1 MKKVAIIGG
10 LRIPFVKSFKE
21 YNHISNQEML
31 TACLDALVARYQL
44 SGTRI
49 GEVVLG
55 ALLNRS
61 TEWNFARECVLGT
74 ALDPHT
80 PAYNVQRA
88 CATSLDATIQLG
100 LRISCGQIETGISGG
115 SDTNSDVPLLFKQQL
130 AWKLVALRSAKTL
143 GERLKAL
150 TSIRFKDLA
159 PVYPSIVE
167 PRTGLSMGQHTEK
180 MVKEWGITRE
190 EQDALA
196 YQSHMNAAKA
206 YADGFFNDLV
216 IAYKGVKRDTII
228 RGDTTPAKLAALKPA
243 FDFSGGGSLTAGNS
257 TLYTDGASA
266 LLLASEEYAQQHNWP
281 VQAHLVDA
289 ESAAVDYVHG
299 EGLLMAPTYAV
310 ARLLK
315 RNHLKLQDF
324 DVYEIHEAF
333 CGQVLCTLKAWED
346 TDYCKNK
353 LGWDTPLGSIDR
365 SKLNTKG
372 GSVAIGHP
380 FAATGTR
387 ILAQTAKILQERG
400 SGRALISIC
409 TAGGMGVVAI
419 LER

>member
-10 LRIPFVKSFKE
+10 LRIPFVRSFKE

-31 TACLDALVARYQL
+31 TTVLTALVDKYQL
-44 SGTRI
+44 SGKRL
-49 GEVVLG
+49 GEVALG

-61 TEWNFARECVLGT
+61 TDWNFARECVLGT

-80 PAYNVQRA
+80 PAYSVLRA
-88 CATSLDATIQLG
+88 CGTSLDTTIQLG
-100 LRISCGQIETGISGG
+100 LRIGCGQIDTAISGG
-115 SDTNSDVPLLFKQQL
+115 SDTNSDIPLLFQQQL
-130 AWKLVALRSAKTL
+130 AWKLTDLRAAKTFSQ
-143 GERLKAL
+143 RLKIL
-150 TSIRFKDLA
+150 TSIRFKDLK
-159 PVYPSIVE
+159 PLYPSIVE

-180 MVKEWGITRE
+180 MVKEWGITRQ

-206 YADGFFNDLV
+206 YDEGFFNDLIV
-216 IAYKGVKRDTII
+216 PYKGVKRDTIV
-228 RGDTTPAKLAALKPA
+228 RADTTPEKLAALKPA
-243 FDFSGGGSLTAGNS
+243 FDFSGNGSLTAGNS
-257 TLYTDGASA
+257 TLYTDGAAA
-266 LLLASEEYAQQHNWP
+266 LLMASEEYAQQQNWP
-281 VQAHLVDA
+281 VLAHLVDA
-289 ESAAVDYVHG
+289 ETAAVDYVNG

-310 ARLLK
+310 ARMLK
-315 RNHLKLQDF
+315 RNHLQLQDF
-324 DVYEIHEAF
+324 DIYEIHEAF
-333 CGQVLCTLKAWED
+333 SGQVLCTLKAWED
-346 TDYCKNK
+346 AAYCKK

-380 FAATGTR
+380 FAATGAR
-387 ILAQTAKILQERG
+387 IVAQTAKILEQRG

-409 TAGGMGVVAI
+409 TAGGMGVTAI

>member
-10 LRIPFVKSFKE
+10 LRTPFVRSFKE

-31 TACLDALVARYQL
+31 TAVLNALVDKYQL
-44 SGTRI
+44 SGKRL
-49 GEVVLG
+49 GEVALG

-61 TEWNFARECVLGT
+61 TDWNFARECVLGT

-80 PAYNVQRA
+80 PAYSVLRA
-88 CATSLDATIQLG
+88 CGTSLDTTIQLG
-100 LRISCGQIETGISGG
+100 LRIGCGQIDTAISGG
-115 SDTNSDVPLLFKQQL
+115 SDTNSDIPLLFQQQL
-130 AWKLVALRSAKTL
+130 AWKLTDLRAAKTFSQ
-143 GERLKAL
+143 RLKILA
-150 TSIRFKDLA
+150 SIRLKDLK
-159 PVYPSIVE
+159 PLYPSIVE

-190 EQDALA
+190 AQDALA

-206 YADGFFNDLV
+206 YTEGFFDDLIV
-216 IAYKGVKRDTII
+216 PCKGVKRDTIV
-228 RGDTTPAKLAALKPA
+228 RADTTPEKLAALKPA
-243 FDFSGGGSLTAGNS
+243 FDFSGNGSLTAGNS

-266 LLLASEEYAQQHNWP
+266 LLMASEEYAQQQNWP
-281 VQAHLVDA
+281 VLAHLVDA
-289 ESAAVDYVHG
+289 ETAAVDYVNG

-310 ARLLK
+310 ARMLK

-324 DVYEIHEAF
+324 DIYEIHEAF
-333 CGQVLCTLKAWED
+333 SGQVLCTLKAWED
-346 TDYCKNK
+346 PVYCKK

-387 ILAQTAKILQERG
+387 IVAQTAKILQQRG

-409 TAGGMGVVAI
+409 TAGGMGVTAI

>member
-10 LRIPFVKSFKE
+10 LRTPFVRSFKE

-31 TACLDALVARYQL
+31 TAVLSALVDKYQL
-44 SGTRI
+44 SGKRL
-49 GEVVLG
+49 GEVALG

-61 TEWNFARECVLGT
+61 TDWNFARECVLGT

-80 PAYNVQRA
+80 PAYSVLRA
-88 CATSLDATIQLG
+88 CGTSLDTTIQLG
-100 LRISCGQIETGISGG
+100 LRIGCGQIDTAISGG
-115 SDTNSDVPLLFKQQL
+115 SDTNSDIPLLFQQQL
-130 AWKLVALRSAKTL
+130 AWKLIDLRAAKTFSQ
-143 GERLKAL
+143 RLKILA
-150 TSIRFKDLA
+150 SIRFKDLK
-159 PVYPSIVE
+159 PLYPSIVE

-190 EQDALA
+190 AQDALA

-206 YADGFFNDLV
+206 YDEGFFNDL
-216 IAYKGVKRDTII
+216 IIPYKGVKRDTIV
-228 RGDTTPAKLAALKPA
+228 RADTTPEKLAALKPA
-243 FDFSGGGSLTAGNS
+243 FDFSGNGSLTAGNS

-266 LLLASEEYAQQHNWP
+266 LLMASEEYAQQQNWP
-281 VQAHLVDA
+281 VLAHLVDA
-289 ESAAVDYVHG
+289 ETAAVDYVNG

-310 ARLLK
+310 ARMLK
-315 RNHLKLQDF
+315 RNHFRLQDF
-324 DVYEIHEAF
+324 DIYEIHEAF
-333 CGQVLCTLKAWED
+333 SGQVLCTLKAWED
-346 TDYCKNK
+346 PAYCKK

-387 ILAQTAKILQERG
+387 IVAQTAKILQQRG
-400 SGRALISIC
+400 SGRALVSIC
-409 TAGGMGVVAI
+409 TAGGMGVTAI

>member
-31 TACLDALVARYQL
+31 TTCLNALVDRFQL
-44 SGTRI
+44 SGKRL
-49 GEVVLG
+49 GEVALG

-74 ALDPHT
+74 KLDPHT
-80 PAYNVQRA
+80 PAYNLQRA
-88 CATSLDATIQLG
+88 CGTSLDATIQLG
-100 LRISCGQIETGISGG
+100 LRIACGQIDTGISGG
-115 SDTNSDVPLLFKQQL
+115 SDTNSDIPLQFQQQL

-143 GERLKAL
+143 GERLKVLA
-150 TSIRFKDLA
+150 SIRFKDLT

-167 PRTGLSMGQHTEK
+167 PRTGMSMGQHTEK
-180 MVKEWGITRE
+180 MVKEWGITRDA
-190 EQDALA
+190 QDALA
-196 YQSHMNAAKA
+196 YRSHMNAAKA

-216 IAYKGVKRDTII
+216 IEYKGVKKDTII
-228 RGDTTPAKLAALKPA
+228 RADTTPEKLAALKPA
-243 FDFSGGGSLTAGNS
+243 FDFSGNGTLTAGNS

-266 LLLASEEYAQQHNWP
+266 LLLASEEHAQQQNWP
-281 VQAHLVDA
+281 VLAHLVDA
-289 ESAAVDYVHG
+289 ETAAVDYVNG

-310 ARLLK
+310 ARMLK

-333 CGQVLCTLKAWED
+333 CGQVLSTLKAWED
-346 TDYCKNK
+346 AAYCKK

-400 SGRALISIC
+400 SGRALVSIC

>member
-10 LRIPFVKSFKE
+10 LRTPFVRSFKE

-31 TACLDALVARYQL
+31 TAVLSALVDKYQL
-44 SGTRI
+44 SGKRL
-49 GEVVLG
+49 GEVALG

-61 TEWNFARECVLGT
+61 TDWNFARECVLGT

-80 PAYNVQRA
+80 PAYSVLRA
-88 CATSLDATIQLG
+88 CGTSLDTTIQLG
-100 LRISCGQIETGISGG
+100 LRIGCGQIDTAISGG
-115 SDTNSDVPLLFKQQL
+115 SDTNSDIPLLFQQQL
-130 AWKLVALRSAKTL
+130 AWKLTDLRAAKTFSQ
-143 GERLKAL
+143 RLKILA
-150 TSIRFKDLA
+150 SIRFKDLK
-159 PVYPSIVE
+159 PLYPSIVE

-180 MVKEWGITRE
+180 MVKEWSITRE
-190 EQDALA
+190 AQDALA

-206 YADGFFNDLV
+206 YNEGFFNDL
-216 IAYKGVKRDTII
+216 IIPYKGVKRDTII
-228 RGDTTPAKLAALKPA
+228 RADTTPEKLAALKPA
-243 FDFSGGGSLTAGNS
+243 FDFSGNGSLTAGNS

-266 LLLASEEYAQQHNWP
+266 LLMASEEYAQQQNWP
-281 VQAHLVDA
+281 VLAHLVDA
-289 ESAAVDYVHG
+289 ETAAVDYVNG

-310 ARLLK
+310 ARMLK

-324 DVYEIHEAF
+324 DIYEIHEAF
-333 CGQVLCTLKAWED
+333 SGQVLCTLKAWED
-346 TDYCKNK
+346 PDYCKK
-353 LGWDTPLGSIDR
+353 LGWDMPLGSIDR

-387 ILAQTAKILQERG
+387 IVAQTAKILQQRG

-409 TAGGMGVVAI
+409 TAGGMGVTAI

>member
-31 TACLDALVARYQL
+31 TTCLNTLVDRYQL
-44 SGTRI
+44 TGKRL
-49 GEVVLG
+49 GEVALG

-80 PAYNVQRA
+80 PAYNLQRA
-88 CATSLDATIQLG
+88 CGTSLDATIQLG
-100 LRISCGQIETGISGG
+100 LRIACGQIDTGISGG
-115 SDTNSDVPLLFKQQL
+115 SDTNSDIPLLFQQQL

-143 GERLKAL
+143 SERLKVLA
-150 TSIRFKDLA
+150 SIRFEDLT

-167 PRTGLSMGQHTEK
+167 PRTGMSMGQHTEK
-180 MVKEWGITRE
+180 MVKEWGISRE
-190 EQDALA
+190 AQDALA

-206 YADGFFNDLV
+206 YAEGFFQDL
-216 IAYKGVKRDTII
+216 IIEYKGVKKDTII
-228 RGDTTPAKLAALKPA
+228 RGDTTPEKLAALKPA
-243 FDFSGGGSLTAGNS
+243 FDFSGNGTLTAGNS

-266 LLLASEEYAQQHNWP
+266 LLLASEEYAQQQNWP
-281 VQAHLVDA
+281 VMAHLVDA
-289 ESAAVDYVHG
+289 ETAAVDYVNE

-310 ARLLK
+310 ARMLK

-346 TDYCKNK
+346 AAYCKK
-353 LGWDTPLGSIDR
+353 LGWDVPLGSIDR

-387 ILAQTAKILQERG
+387 ILAQTAKILQQRG
-400 SGRALISIC
+400 SGRALVSIC
-409 TAGGMGVVAI
+409 TAGGMGVTAI

>member
-31 TACLDALVARYQL
+31 TFCLNGLVEKYGLAGKRL
-44 SGTRI
+44 
-49 GEVVLG
+49 GEVALG

-61 TEWNFARECVLGT
+61 TDWNFARECVLGT

-80 PAYNVQRA
+80 PGYSVLRA
-88 CATSLDATIQLG
+88 CGTSLDTTIQLG
-100 LRISCGQIETGISGG
+100 LRIACGQIDTAISGG
-115 SDTNSDVPLLFKQQL
+115 SDTNSDIPLLFQQHL
-130 AWKLVALRSAKTL
+130 AWKLADLRAAKTFSQ
-143 GERLKAL
+143 RLKIIA
-150 TSIRFKDLA
+150 SIRLKDLK
-159 PVYPSIVE
+159 PLYPSIVE

-196 YQSHMNAAKA
+196 YRSHMNAAKA
-206 YADGFFNDLV
+206 YGEGFFSDLLLPF
-216 IAYKGVKRDTII
+216 KGVKKDTII
-228 RGDTTPAKLAALKPA
+228 RADTTPEKLAALKPA
-243 FDFSGGGSLTAGNS
+243 FDFSGNGSLTAGNS

-266 LLLASEEYAQQHNWP
+266 LLMASEEYAQQQNWP
-281 VQAHLVDA
+281 VLAHLVDA
-289 ESAAVDYVHG
+289 ETAAVDYVNG

-310 ARLLK
+310 ARMLK

-324 DVYEIHEAF
+324 DIYEIHEAF
-333 CGQVLCTLKAWED
+333 SGQVLCTLKAWED
-346 TDYCKNK
+346 AAYCKK
-353 LGWDTPLGSIDR
+353 LGWEAPLGSIDR

-387 ILAQTAKILQERG
+387 ILAQTAKILQQRG

>member
-10 LRIPFVKSFKE
+10 QRIPFVKSFTH
-21 YNHISNQEML
+21 YNHLSNQEML
-31 TACLDALVARYQL
+31 TACLTALIARYQL
-44 SGTRI
+44 SGKRL
-49 GEVVLG
+49 GEVALG

-74 ALDPHT
+74 TLDPHT
-80 PAYNVQRA
+80 PAYNMLRA
-88 CATSLDATIQLG
+88 CGTSLDATIQLG
-100 LRISCGQIETGISGG
+100 LRIACGQIETGIAGG
-115 SDTNSDVPLLFKQQL
+115 SDTNSDIPLLFKQQL
-130 AWKLVALRSAKTL
+130 AWKLTDLRNAKTL
-143 GERLKAL
+143 GARLRVL
-150 TSIRFKDLA
+150 TSIRFKDLT

-190 EQDALA
+190 AQDALA
-196 YQSHMNAAKA
+196 YQSHINAAKA
-206 YADGFFNDLV
+206 YTEGFYNNLV
-216 IAYKGVKRDTII
+216 FEYKGLKRDTII
-228 RGDTTPAKLAALKPA
+228 RSDTTPEKLAKLKPA
-243 FDFSGGGSLTAGNS
+243 FDFSGNGTLTAGNS

-281 VQAHLVDA
+281 VQAYLVDA
-289 ESAAVDYVHG
+289 ESAAVDYVNG

-315 RNHLKLQDF
+315 RNHLTLQDF
-324 DVYEIHEAF
+324 DIYEIHEAF

-346 TDYCKNK
+346 AAYCRK
-353 LGWDTPLGSIDR
+353 LGWDTALGSIDR
-365 SKLNTKG
+365 SRLNIKG

-387 ILAQTAKILQERG
+387 IVAQTAKILQERG
-400 SGRALISIC
+400 GGRALISIC
-409 TAGGMGVVAI
+409 TAGGMGVTAI

>member
-31 TACLDALVARYQL
+31 TTCLNALVARYQL
-44 SGTRI
+44 SGKRL
-49 GEVVLG
+49 GEVALG

-80 PAYNVQRA
+80 PAYNLTRA
-88 CATSLDATIQLG
+88 CGTSLDATIQLG
-100 LRISCGQIETGISGG
+100 LRIACGQIETGIAGG
-115 SDTNSDVPLLFKQQL
+115 SDTNSDIPLLLGQQL
-130 AWKLVALRSAKTL
+130 AWKLADLRNAKTL
-143 GERLKAL
+143 GQRLKTLAA
-150 TSIRFKDLA
+150 IRFKDLK

-180 MVKEWGITRE
+180 MVKEWGISRE

-216 IAYKGVKRDTII
+216 IEFKGIKKDTII
-228 RGDTTPAKLAALKPA
+228 RGDTTPEKLAALKPA
-243 FDFSGGGSLTAGNS
+243 FDVSGHGTLTAGNS

-266 LLLASEEYAQQHNWP
+266 LLMASEEYAQQQNWP

-289 ESAAVDYVHG
+289 ETAAVDYVNG

-310 ARLLK
+310 ARMLK

-346 TDYCKNK
+346 AAYCKK

-400 SGRALISIC
+400 SGRALVSIC
-409 TAGGMGVVAI
+409 TAGGMGVTAI

>member
-10 LRIPFVKSFKE
+10 VRIPFVKSFKE

-31 TACLDALVARYQL
+31 TACLNALVTRYGL
-44 SGTRI
+44 EGKRI
-49 GEVVLG
+49 GEVALG

-61 TEWNFARECVLGT
+61 TEWNFARECIMGT

-80 PAYNVQRA
+80 PAYNLQRA
-88 CATSLDATIQLG
+88 CGTSLDATIQLG
-100 LRISCGQIETGISGG
+100 LRIACGQIDTGISGG
-115 SDTNSDVPLLFKQQL
+115 SDTNSDIPLLFKQQL
-130 AWKLVALRSAKTL
+130 AWKLVDLRAAKSL
-143 GERLKAL
+143 GERLKILA
-150 TSIRFKDLA
+150 SIRFKDLA

-180 MVKEWGITRE
+180 MVKEWGITRQ

-206 YADGFFNDLV
+206 YNDGFFNDLV
-216 IAYKGVKRDTII
+216 IPFKAAKKDTIV
-228 RGDTTPAKLAALKPA
+228 RADTTPEKLATLKPA
-243 FDFSGGGSLTAGNS
+243 FDFSGNGTLTAGNS
-257 TLYTDGASA
+257 TLYTDGAAA
-266 LLLASEEYAQQHNWP
+266 LLLASEEYAQQQNWP

-315 RNHLKLQDF
+315 RNHLRLQDF

-346 TDYCKNK
+346 PAYCKQ

-365 SKLNTKG
+365 SKLNTRG

-380 FAATGTR
+380 FAATGAR
-387 ILAQTAKILQERG
+387 IVAQTAKILQQRG

-409 TAGGMGVVAI
+409 TAGGMGVTAI

>member
-10 LRIPFVKSFKE
+10 LRTPFVRSFKE

-31 TACLDALVARYQL
+31 TAVLSALVDKYQL
-44 SGTRI
+44 SGKRL
-49 GEVVLG
+49 GEVALG

-61 TEWNFARECVLGT
+61 TDWNFARECVLGT

-80 PAYNVQRA
+80 PAYSVLRA
-88 CATSLDATIQLG
+88 CGTSLDTTIQLG
-100 LRISCGQIETGISGG
+100 LRIGCGQIDTAISGG
-115 SDTNSDVPLLFKQQL
+115 SDTNSDIPLLFQQQL
-130 AWKLVALRSAKTL
+130 AWKLTDLRAAKTFSQ
-143 GERLKAL
+143 RLKILA
-150 TSIRFKDLA
+150 SIRFKDLK
-159 PVYPSIVE
+159 PLYPSIVE

-190 EQDALA
+190 AQDALA

-206 YADGFFNDLV
+206 YDEGFFNDL
-216 IAYKGVKRDTII
+216 IIPYKGVKRDTIV
-228 RGDTTPAKLAALKPA
+228 RADTTPEKLAALKPA
-243 FDFSGGGSLTAGNS
+243 FDFSGNGSLTAGNS

-266 LLLASEEYAQQHNWP
+266 LLMASEEYAQQQNWP
-281 VQAHLVDA
+281 VLAHLVDA
-289 ESAAVDYVHG
+289 ETAAVDYVNG

-310 ARLLK
+310 ARMLK
-315 RNHLKLQDF
+315 RNHFRLQDF
-324 DVYEIHEAF
+324 DIYEIHEAF
-333 CGQVLCTLKAWED
+333 SGQVLCTLKAWED
-346 TDYCKNK
+346 PAYCKK

-387 ILAQTAKILQERG
+387 IVAQTAKILQQRG
-400 SGRALISIC
+400 SGRALVSIC
-409 TAGGMGVVAI
+409 TAGGMGVTAI

>member
-10 LRIPFVKSFKE
+10 LRTPFVRSFKE

-31 TACLDALVARYQL
+31 TAVLTALVDKYQL
-44 SGTRI
+44 SGKRL
-49 GEVVLG
+49 GEVALG

-61 TEWNFARECVLGT
+61 TDWNFARECVLGT

-80 PAYNVQRA
+80 PAYSVLRA
-88 CATSLDATIQLG
+88 CGTSLDTTIQLG
-100 LRISCGQIETGISGG
+100 LRIGCGQIDTAISGG
-115 SDTNSDVPLLFKQQL
+115 SDTNSDIPLLFQQQL
-130 AWKLVALRSAKTL
+130 AWKLTDLRAAKTFSQ
-143 GERLKAL
+143 RLKILA
-150 TSIRFKDLA
+150 SIRFKDLK
-159 PVYPSIVE
+159 PLYPSIVE

-190 EQDALA
+190 AQDALA

-206 YADGFFNDLV
+206 YEEGFFNDL
-216 IAYKGVKRDTII
+216 IIPYKGVKRDTIV
-228 RGDTTPAKLAALKPA
+228 RADTTPEKLAALKPA
-243 FDFSGGGSLTAGNS
+243 FDFSGNGSLTAGNS

-266 LLLASEEYAQQHNWP
+266 LLMASEEYAQQQNWP
-281 VQAHLVDA
+281 VLAHLADA
-289 ESAAVDYVHG
+289 ETAAVDYVNG

-310 ARLLK
+310 ARMLK

-324 DVYEIHEAF
+324 DIYEIHEAF
-333 CGQVLCTLKAWED
+333 SGQVLCTLKAWED
-346 TDYCKNK
+346 PAYCKK

-380 FAATGTR
+380 FAATGAR
-387 ILAQTAKILQERG
+387 IVAQTAKILQQRG
-400 SGRALISIC
+400 TGRALISIC
-409 TAGGMGVVAI
+409 TAGGMGVTAI

>member
-10 LRIPFVKSFKE
+10 LRIPFVRSFKE

-31 TACLDALVARYQL
+31 TTVLTALVDKYQL
-44 SGTRI
+44 SGKRL
-49 GEVVLG
+49 GEVALG

-61 TEWNFARECVLGT
+61 TDWNFARECVLGT

-80 PAYNVQRA
+80 PAYSVLRA
-88 CATSLDATIQLG
+88 CGTSLDTTIQLG
-100 LRISCGQIETGISGG
+100 LRIGCGQIDTAISGG
-115 SDTNSDVPLLFKQQL
+115 SDTNSDIPLLFQQQL
-130 AWKLVALRSAKTL
+130 AWKLTDLRAAKTFSQ
-143 GERLKAL
+143 RLKIL
-150 TSIRFKDLA
+150 TSIRFKDLK
-159 PVYPSIVE
+159 PLYPSIVE

-180 MVKEWGITRE
+180 MVKEWGITRQ

-206 YADGFFNDLV
+206 YDEGFFNDLIV
-216 IAYKGVKRDTII
+216 PCKGVKRDTIV
-228 RGDTTPAKLAALKPA
+228 RADTTPEKLAALKPA
-243 FDFSGGGSLTAGNS
+243 FDFSGNGSLTAGNS
-257 TLYTDGASA
+257 TLYTDGAAA
-266 LLLASEEYAQQHNWP
+266 LLMASEEYAQQQNWP
-281 VQAHLVDA
+281 VLAHLVDA
-289 ESAAVDYVHG
+289 ETAAVDYVNG

-310 ARLLK
+310 ARMLK
-315 RNHLKLQDF
+315 RNHLQLQDF
-324 DVYEIHEAF
+324 DIYEIHEAF
-333 CGQVLCTLKAWED
+333 SGQVLCTLKAWED
-346 TDYCKNK
+346 AAYCKK

-380 FAATGTR
+380 FAATGAR
-387 ILAQTAKILQERG
+387 IVAQTAKILQQRG

-409 TAGGMGVVAI
+409 TAGGMGVTAI

>member
-10 LRIPFVKSFKE
+10 QRIPFVKSFKE

-31 TACLDALVARYQL
+31 TFVLNALVSRYQL
-44 SGTRI
+44 AGKRI
-49 GEVVLG
+49 GEVALG

-80 PAYNVQRA
+80 PAYNLQRA
-88 CATSLDATIQLG
+88 CGTSLDAAIQLG
-100 LRISCGQIETGISGG
+100 LRIGCGQIDTGIAGG
-115 SDTNSDVPLLFKQQL
+115 SDTNSDIPLLFKQQL
-130 AWKLVALRSAKTL
+130 AWKLTDLRAAKTL
-143 GERLKAL
+143 GARLKIL
-150 TSIRFKDLA
+150 TSIRFKDLT

-180 MVKEWGITRE
+180 MVAEWGITRE
-190 EQDALA
+190 AQDALA

-206 YADGFFNDLV
+206 YAEGFFNDLV
-216 IAYKGVKRDTII
+216 MEFKGVKKDTIV
-228 RGDTTPAKLAALKPA
+228 RADTTPAKLAALKPA
-243 FDFSGGGSLTAGNS
+243 FDPNGSLTAGNS

-266 LLLASEEYAQQHNWP
+266 LLLASEEYAQQQNWP
-281 VQAHLVDA
+281 VMAHLVDA
-289 ESAAVDYVHG
+289 ESAAVDYVNG

-310 ARLLK
+310 ARMLK

-324 DVYEIHEAF
+324 DIYEIHEAF

-346 TDYCKNK
+346 VAYCKK
-353 LGWDTPLGSIDR
+353 LGWDAPLGSIDR
-365 SKLNTKG
+365 TKLNIKG

-387 ILAQTAKILQERG
+387 ILAQAAKILQERG
-400 SGRALISIC
+400 SGRALVSIC

>member
-10 LRIPFVKSFKE
+10 LRIPFVRSFKE
-21 YNHISNQEML
+21 YNHLSNQEML
-31 TACLDALVARYQL
+31 TAVLTALVDKFQL
-44 SGTRI
+44 SGKRL
-49 GEVVLG
+49 GEVALG

-61 TEWNFARECVLGT
+61 TDWNFARECVLGT

-80 PAYNVQRA
+80 PAYSVLRA
-88 CATSLDATIQLG
+88 CGTSLDTTIQLG
-100 LRISCGQIETGISGG
+100 LRIGCGQIDTAISGG
-115 SDTNSDVPLLFKQQL
+115 SDTNSDIPLLFQQQL
-130 AWKLVALRSAKTL
+130 AWKLTDLRAAKTFSQ
-143 GERLKAL
+143 RLKILAA
-150 TSIRFKDLA
+150 IRFKDLK
-159 PVYPSIVE
+159 PLYPSIVE

-180 MVKEWGITRE
+180 MVKEWGITRQ

-206 YADGFFNDLV
+206 YDEGFFNDLIV
-216 IAYKGVKRDTII
+216 PYKGVKRDTIV
-228 RGDTTPAKLAALKPA
+228 RADTTLEKLAALKPA
-243 FDFSGGGSLTAGNS
+243 FDFSGNGSLTAGNS

-266 LLLASEEYAQQHNWP
+266 LLMASEEYAQQQNWP
-281 VQAHLVDA
+281 VLAHLADA
-289 ESAAVDYVHG
+289 ETAAVDYVNG

-310 ARLLK
+310 ARMLK

-324 DVYEIHEAF
+324 DIYEIHEAF
-333 CGQVLCTLKAWED
+333 SGQVLCTLKAWED
-346 TDYCKNK
+346 PAYCKK

-365 SKLNTKG
+365 SRLNTNG

-380 FAATGTR
+380 FAATGAR
-387 ILAQTAKILQERG
+387 IVAQTAKMLQQRG

-409 TAGGMGVVAI
+409 TAGGMGVTAI

>member
-10 LRIPFVKSFKE
+10 LRVPFVRSFKE

-31 TACLDALVARYQL
+31 TTVLSALVDKYQL
-44 SGTRI
+44 SGKRL
-49 GEVVLG
+49 GEVALG

-61 TEWNFARECVLGT
+61 TDWNFARECVLGT
-74 ALDPHT
+74 SLDPHT
-80 PAYNVQRA
+80 PAYGVLRA
-88 CATSLDATIQLG
+88 CGTSLDTTIQLG
-100 LRISCGQIETGISGG
+100 LRIGCGQIDTAISGG
-115 SDTNSDVPLLFKQQL
+115 SDTNSDIPLLFQQQL
-130 AWKLVALRSAKTL
+130 AWKLADLRAARTFSQ
-143 GERLKAL
+143 RLKILA
-150 TSIRFKDLA
+150 SIRFKDLK
-159 PVYPSIVE
+159 PLYPSIVE

-206 YADGFFNDLV
+206 YEEGFFNDL
-216 IAYKGVKRDTII
+216 IIPYKGVKRDTIV
-228 RGDTTPAKLAALKPA
+228 RADTTPDKLAALKPA
-243 FDFSGGGSLTAGNS
+243 FDFSGKGSLTAGNS
-257 TLYTDGASA
+257 TLYTDGAAA
-266 LLLASEEYAQQHNWP
+266 LLMASEEFAQQQNWP
-281 VQAHLVDA
+281 VLAHLVDA
-289 ESAAVDYVHG
+289 ETAAVDYVNG

-310 ARLLK
+310 ARMLK

-324 DVYEIHEAF
+324 DIYEIHEAF
-333 CGQVLCTLKAWED
+333 SGQVLCTLKAWED
-346 TDYCKNK
+346 AAYCKK

-365 SKLNTKG
+365 NKLNTKG

-380 FAATGTR
+380 FAATGAR
-387 ILAQTAKILQERG
+387 IVAQTAKILQQRG

-409 TAGGMGVVAI
+409 TAGGMGVTAI

>member
-10 LRIPFVKSFKE
+10 LRTPFVRSFKE

-31 TACLDALVARYQL
+31 TAVLSALVDKYQL
-44 SGTRI
+44 SGKRL
-49 GEVVLG
+49 GEVALG

-61 TEWNFARECVLGT
+61 TDWNFARECVLGT

-80 PAYNVQRA
+80 PAYSVLRA
-88 CATSLDATIQLG
+88 CGTSLDTTIQLG
-100 LRISCGQIETGISGG
+100 LRIGCGQIDTAISGG
-115 SDTNSDVPLLFKQQL
+115 SDTNSDIPLLFQQQL
-130 AWKLVALRSAKTL
+130 AWKLTDLRAAKTFSQ
-143 GERLKAL
+143 RLKILA
-150 TSIRFKDLA
+150 SIRFKDLK
-159 PVYPSIVE
+159 PLYPSIVE

-190 EQDALA
+190 AQDALA

-206 YADGFFNDLV
+206 YDEGFFNDL
-216 IAYKGVKRDTII
+216 IISYKGVKRDTIV
-228 RGDTTPAKLAALKPA
+228 RADTTPEKLAALKPA
-243 FDFSGGGSLTAGNS
+243 FDFSGNGSLTAGNS

-266 LLLASEEYAQQHNWP
+266 LLMASEEYAQQQNWP
-281 VQAHLVDA
+281 VLAHLVDA
-289 ESAAVDYVHG
+289 ETAAVDYVNG

-310 ARLLK
+310 ARMLK
-315 RNHLKLQDF
+315 RNHLRLQDF
-324 DVYEIHEAF
+324 DIYEIHEAF
-333 CGQVLCTLKAWED
+333 SGQVLCTLKAWED
-346 TDYCKNK
+346 PAYCKK

-365 SKLNTKG
+365 SKLNIKG

-387 ILAQTAKILQERG
+387 IVAQTAKILQQRG
-400 SGRALISIC
+400 SGRALVSIC
-409 TAGGMGVVAI
+409 TAGGMGVTAI

>member
-10 LRIPFVKSFKE
+10 VRIPFVKSFKE
-21 YNHISNQEML
+21 YNHVGNQEML
-31 TACLDALVARYQL
+31 TACLNALVTRYGL
-44 SGTRI
+44 EGKRI
-49 GEVVLG
+49 GEVALG

-61 TEWNFARECVLGT
+61 TEWNFARECIMGT

-80 PAYNVQRA
+80 PAYNLQRA
-88 CATSLDATIQLG
+88 CGTSLDATIQLG
-100 LRISCGQIETGISGG
+100 LRIACGQIDTGISGG
-115 SDTNSDVPLLFKQQL
+115 SDTNSDIPLLFKQQL
-130 AWKLVALRSAKTL
+130 AWKLVDLRAAKSV
-143 GERLKAL
+143 GERLKILASL
-150 TSIRFKDLA
+150 RFKDLA

-180 MVKEWGITRE
+180 MVKEWGITRQ

-206 YADGFFNDLV
+206 YNDGFFNDLV
-216 IAYKGVKRDTII
+216 IPFKAVKRDTIV
-228 RGDTTPAKLAALKPA
+228 RADTTPEKLAALKPA
-243 FDFSGGGSLTAGNS
+243 FDFSGNGTLTAGNS
-257 TLYTDGASA
+257 TLYTDGAAA
-266 LLLASEEYAQQHNWP
+266 LLLASEEYAQQQNWP

-315 RNHLKLQDF
+315 RNHLRLQDF

-346 TDYCKNK
+346 ADYCKK

-365 SKLNTKG
+365 SKLNTRG

-380 FAATGTR
+380 FAATGAR
-387 ILAQTAKILQERG
+387 IVAQTAKILQQRG

-409 TAGGMGVVAI
+409 TAGGMGVTAI

>member
-21 YNHISNQEML
+21 YNHVSNQEML
-31 TACLDALVARYQL
+31 TTCLKALVTRYQL
-44 SGTRI
+44 AGKRI
-49 GEVVLG
+49 GEVALG

-74 ALDPHT
+74 TLDPHT
-80 PAYNVQRA
+80 PAYNLTRA
-88 CATSLDATIQLG
+88 CGTSLDAAIQLG
-100 LRISCGQIETGISGG
+100 LRIACGQIETAIAGG
-115 SDTNSDVPLLFKQQL
+115 SDTNSDIPLLFQQQL
-130 AWKLVALRSAKTL
+130 AWKLVALRGAKTF
-143 GERLKAL
+143 GERLKVLA
-150 TSIRFKDLA
+150 SIRLKDLK

-180 MVKEWGITRE
+180 MVKEWGISRE
-190 EQDALA
+190 DQDALA
-196 YQSHMNAAKA
+196 YHSHMNAAKA
-206 YADGFFNDLV
+206 YADGFFNDLL
-216 IAYKGVKRDTII
+216 IEFKGVKKDTII
-228 RGDTTPAKLAALKPA
+228 RADTTPEKLAALKPA
-243 FDFSGGGSLTAGNS
+243 FDFSGNGTLTAGNS
-257 TLYTDGASA
+257 TLYTDGAAA
-266 LLLASEEYAQQHNWP
+266 LLLASEEYAQQQNWP
-281 VQAHLVDA
+281 VLAHLVDG
-289 ESAAVDYVHG
+289 ETAAVDYVNG

-315 RNHLKLQDF
+315 RNNLKLQDF

-346 TDYCKNK
+346 AAYCKK

-380 FAATGTR
+380 FAATGAR
-387 ILAQTAKILQERG
+387 ILAQTAGILQERG
-400 SGRALISIC
+400 SGRALVSIC

>member
-31 TACLDALVARYQL
+31 TACLHALVDRYQL
-44 SGTRI
+44 AGKRL
-49 GEVVLG
+49 GEVALG

-80 PAYNVQRA
+80 PAYNLQRA
-88 CATSLDATIQLG
+88 CGTSLDATIQLG
-100 LRISCGQIETGISGG
+100 LRIACGQIDTGIAGG
-115 SDTNSDVPLLFKQQL
+115 SDTNSDIPLLFQQQL

-143 GERLKAL
+143 GERLKVLA
-150 TSIRFKDLA
+150 SIRFKDLT

-190 EQDALA
+190 DQDALA

-216 IAYKGVKRDTII
+216 IEYKGVKKDTIF
-228 RGDTTPAKLAALKPA
+228 RADTTPAKLAALKPA
-243 FDFSGGGSLTAGNS
+243 FDFSGNGTLTAGNS

-266 LLLASEEYAQQHNWP
+266 LLLASEEYAQQQSWP
-281 VQAHLVDA
+281 VMAHLVDA
-289 ESAAVDYVHG
+289 ESAAVDYVNG

-315 RNHLKLQDF
+315 RNQLKLQDF

-346 TDYCKNK
+346 AAYCKK

-387 ILAQTAKILQERG
+387 ILAQTAKILRERG
-400 SGRALISIC
+400 SGRALVSIC

>member
-10 LRIPFVKSFKE
+10 VRIPFVKSFKE

-31 TACLDALVARYQL
+31 TACLNTLVTRYGL
-44 SGTRI
+44 EGKRI
-49 GEVVLG
+49 GEVALG

-61 TEWNFARECVLGT
+61 TEWNFARECIMGT

-80 PAYNVQRA
+80 PAYNLQRA
-88 CATSLDATIQLG
+88 CGTSLDATIQLG
-100 LRISCGQIETGISGG
+100 LRIACGQIDTGISGG
-115 SDTNSDVPLLFKQQL
+115 SDTNSDIPLLFKQQL
-130 AWKLVALRSAKTL
+130 AWKLVDLRAAKSL
-143 GERLKAL
+143 GERLKILA
-150 TSIRFKDLA
+150 TIRFKDLS

-180 MVKEWGITRE
+180 MVKEWGITRQ

-206 YADGFFNDLV
+206 YNDGFFNDLV
-216 IAYKGVKRDTII
+216 MPFKAVERDTII
-228 RGDTTPAKLAALKPA
+228 RADTTPEKLAALKPA
-243 FDFSGGGSLTAGNS
+243 FDFSGNGTLTAGNS
-257 TLYTDGASA
+257 TLYTDGAAA
-266 LLLASEEYAQQHNWP
+266 LLLASEEYAQQQNWP

-315 RNHLKLQDF
+315 RNQLRLQDF

-333 CGQVLCTLKAWED
+333 CGQVLCTLKAWENAA
-346 TDYCKNK
+346 YCKK
-353 LGWDTPLGSIDR
+353 LGWDTPLGSINR
-365 SKLNTKG
+365 SKLNTRG

-380 FAATGTR
+380 FAATGAR
-387 ILAQTAKILQERG
+387 IVAQTAKILQQRG

-409 TAGGMGVVAI
+409 TAGGMGVTAI

>member
-10 LRIPFVKSFKE
+10 LRTPFVRSFKE

-31 TACLDALVARYQL
+31 TAVLSALVDKYQL
-44 SGTRI
+44 SGKRL
-49 GEVVLG
+49 GEVALG

-61 TEWNFARECVLGT
+61 TDWNFARECVLGT

-80 PAYNVQRA
+80 PAYSVLRA
-88 CATSLDATIQLG
+88 CGTSLDTTIQLG
-100 LRISCGQIETGISGG
+100 LRIGCGQIDTAISGG
-115 SDTNSDVPLLFKQQL
+115 SDTNSDIPLLFQQQL
-130 AWKLVALRSAKTL
+130 AWKLTDLRAAKTFSQ
-143 GERLKAL
+143 RLKILA
-150 TSIRFKDLA
+150 SIRFKDLK
-159 PVYPSIVE
+159 PLYPSIVE

-190 EQDALA
+190 AQDALA

-206 YADGFFNDLV
+206 YDEGFFNDL
-216 IAYKGVKRDTII
+216 IIPYKGVKRDTIV
-228 RGDTTPAKLAALKPA
+228 RADTTPEKLAALKPA
-243 FDFSGGGSLTAGNS
+243 FDFSGNGSLTAGNS

-266 LLLASEEYAQQHNWP
+266 LLMASEEYAQQQNWP
-281 VQAHLVDA
+281 VLAHLVDA
-289 ESAAVDYVHG
+289 ETAAVDYVNG

-310 ARLLK
+310 ARMLK
-315 RNHLKLQDF
+315 RNHLRLQDF
-324 DVYEIHEAF
+324 DIYEIHEAF
-333 CGQVLCTLKAWED
+333 SGQVLCTLKAWED
-346 TDYCKNK
+346 PAYCKK

-365 SKLNTKG
+365 SKLNIKG

-387 ILAQTAKILQERG
+387 IVAQTAKILQQRG
-400 SGRALISIC
+400 SGRALVSIC
-409 TAGGMGVVAI
+409 TAGGMGVTAI

>member
-10 LRIPFVKSFKE
+10 QRIPFVKSFKE

-31 TACLDALVARYQL
+31 TAVLNALVNRYQL
-44 SGTRI
+44 AGKRL
-49 GEVVLG
+49 GEVALG

-80 PAYNVQRA
+80 PAYNLQRA
-88 CATSLDATIQLG
+88 CGTSLDAAIQLG
-100 LRISCGQIETGISGG
+100 LRIGCGQIDTGIAGG
-115 SDTNSDVPLLFKQQL
+115 SDTNSDIPLLFKQQL
-130 AWKLVALRSAKTL
+130 AWKLTDLRAAKTL
-143 GERLKAL
+143 GARLKILA
-150 TSIRFKDLA
+150 SIRFKDLS

-167 PRTGLSMGQHTEK
+167 PRTGMSMGQHTEK
-180 MVKEWGITRE
+180 MVAEWGITRE
-190 EQDALA
+190 AQDALA

-206 YADGFFNDLV
+206 YAEGFFNDL
-216 IAYKGVKRDTII
+216 IFEFKGVKKDTIV

-243 FDFSGGGSLTAGNS
+243 FDPNGNLTAGNS

-266 LLLASEEYAQQHNWP
+266 LLLASEEYAQQQNWP
-281 VQAHLVDA
+281 VMAHLVDA
-289 ESAAVDYVHG
+289 ETAAVDYVNG

-310 ARLLK
+310 ARMLK

-346 TDYCKNK
+346 AAYCKK

-387 ILAQTAKILQERG
+387 ILAQAAKILQERG
-400 SGRALISIC
+400 SGRALVSIC

-419 LER
+419 VER

>member
-10 LRIPFVKSFKE
+10 LRVPFVRSFKE

-31 TACLDALVARYQL
+31 TTVLSALVDKYQL
-44 SGTRI
+44 SGKRL
-49 GEVVLG
+49 GEVALG

-61 TEWNFARECVLGT
+61 TDWNFARECVLGT
-74 ALDPHT
+74 SLDPHT
-80 PAYNVQRA
+80 PAYGVLRA
-88 CATSLDATIQLG
+88 CGTSLDTTIQLG
-100 LRISCGQIETGISGG
+100 LRIGCGQIDTAISGG
-115 SDTNSDVPLLFKQQL
+115 SDTNSDIPLLFQQQL
-130 AWKLVALRSAKTL
+130 AWKLADLRAAKTFSQ
-143 GERLKAL
+143 RLKIFA
-150 TSIRFKDLA
+150 SIRFKDLK
-159 PVYPSIVE
+159 PLYPSIVE

-196 YQSHMNAAKA
+196 YQSHMNVAKA
-206 YADGFFNDLV
+206 YEEGFFNDL
-216 IAYKGVKRDTII
+216 IIPYKGVKRDTIV
-228 RGDTTPAKLAALKPA
+228 RADTTPEKLAALKPA
-243 FDFSGGGSLTAGNS
+243 FDFSGKGSLTAGNS
-257 TLYTDGASA
+257 TLYTDGAAA
-266 LLLASEEYAQQHNWP
+266 LLMASEEFAQQQNWP
-281 VQAHLVDA
+281 VLAHLVDA
-289 ESAAVDYVHG
+289 ETAAVDYVNG

-310 ARLLK
+310 ARMLK

-333 CGQVLCTLKAWED
+333 SGQVLCTLKAWED
-346 TDYCKNK
+346 AAYCKK

-365 SKLNTKG
+365 NKLNTKG

-380 FAATGTR
+380 FAATGAR
-387 ILAQTAKILQERG
+387 IVAQTAKILQQRG

-409 TAGGMGVVAI
+409 TAGGMGVTAI